1 MGSDDAA
8 MYSFPRKSAPKVRN
22 GKVQR
27 KNRWQKTPNCYNTEQ
42 PEPVIDRQRAGWG
55 YRHLVRKEDLRRFIS
70 LIPNWNDLSVGLN
83 VVILAQGRDWCMGWH
98 RRGLVAICA
107 WERGIFL
114 GGTDHDWYLEH
125 QAILEKLQVP
135 CIRQSDDWELQFTE
149 STARAFQLIHIFIH
163 ELGHHHDRMT
173 TRAKRDACRG
183 EGYAEAY
190 ARRFEDL
197 LLARY
202 RNEFPL

>member
-1 MGSDDAA
+1 
-8 MYSFPRKSAPKVRN
+8 MYSYPRKTAPKVRN

-27 KNRWQKTPNCYNTEQ
+27 KNRWQETPNFYNTEQ
-42 PEPVIDRQRAGWG
+42 PEPVIDRQRPGYG
-55 YRHLVRKEDLRRFIS
+55 YRHLVRKEDLRRFIR
-70 LIPNWNDLSVGLN
+70 LIPNWTELSRGLN
-83 VVILAQGRDWCMGWH
+83 VIILAEGDYYTFGWH
-98 RRGLVAICA
+98 RPGRVAICA
-107 WERGIFL
+107 WDRCLSLSYSEGGHAWFLKQFGIVTKL
-114 GGTDHDWYLEH
+114 GIPSRRCEENWVIT
-125 QAILEKLQVP
+125 
-135 CIRQSDDWELQFTE
+135 FTE
-149 STARAFQLIHIFIH
+149 DSARAFQLIHILIH

-173 TRAKRDACRG
+173 TRSKVRACRG